1 MVTTNNTNLDSV
13 PKTKKGFSDQENTEQ
28 KRKTLGARFSELLH
42 RSLLNHPKFIWAGWM
57 IAALAFLS
65 VLPVA
70 YVCWFIFIP
79 ELWGWTFEAWWHFLP
94 AAFGFL
100 FLFVMPIWAAMIA
113 GSISNVL
120 LDITL
125 EAEDPE
131 VVKARQTARESE
143 EVAIQRFSGTDT
155 GDLLE
160 LLKNSRTDLEAYYTI
175 GLNQSKRS
183 FRHGVLAMW
192 LGFILLLIG
201 ITMYIAPVEQLNIT
215 RPDPANF
222 NILVIGGSAI
232 IEFVSALFL
241 WVYRSTSIQLN
252 NLYNREMHNHSVV
265 ICYKI
270 ASTIK
275 DSDDSK
281 RAIIDKVLGRE
292 WSYQIPEPT
301 GAKGMR
307 DLITPGVSKSK
318 ESS

>member
-1 MVTTNNTNLDSV
+1 MSTTNKSNLDSG
-13 PKTKKGFSDQENTEQ
+13 PKTKNAFSDQENTVQ
-28 KRKTLGARFSELLH
+28 KRKRLGERFSELLR

-131 VVKARQTARESE
+131 VVKARQSARESE

-222 NILVIGGSAI
+222 NMLIIGGAAI

-265 ICYKI
+265 ICFKI
-270 ASTIK
+270 ATTIK
-275 DSDDSK
+275 DSDDTK
-281 RAIIDKVLGRE
+281 KAIIDKILGRE
-292 WSYQIPEPT
+292 WSYQVPEPT
-301 GAKGMR
+301 GSKGMR
-307 DLITPGVSKSK
+307 DLITPGVSKAK
-318 ESS
+318 ESV

>member
-1 MVTTNNTNLDSV
+1 MGTTNKTRLDSAPNGREGV
-13 PKTKKGFSDQENTEQ
+13 SGQENTVQ
-28 KRKTLGARFSELLH
+28 KRKTLGDRFSELLR
-42 RSLLNHPKFIWAGWM
+42 RSMLNHPKFIWAGWM
-57 IAALAFLS
+57 IAALAFLC

-79 ELWGWTFEAWWHFLP
+79 ELWSWTFEAWWHFLP

-120 LDITL
+120 LDISL
-125 EAEDPE
+125 ESEDPE

-143 EVAIQRFSGTDT
+143 EVAIQQFRGTDT

-201 ITMYIAPVEQLNIT
+201 ISMYIAPVEQLNIT

-222 NILVIGGSAI
+222 NFLVIGGAAI

-270 ASTIK
+270 ATTIK
-275 DSDDSK
+275 DSDDAK
-281 RAIIDKVLGRE
+281 RAIIDKVLERK
-292 WSYQIPEPT
+292 WSYQVPEPT
-301 GAKGMR
+301 GAKGFR
-307 DLITPGVSKSK
+307 DLITPGASKATDA
-318 ESS
+318 

>member
-1 MVTTNNTNLDSV
+1 MGETDKIPGDSI
-13 PKTKKGFSDQENTEQ
+13 PKEEKANELVGKEKEKRTKLGAGFSLMV
-28 KRKTLGARFSELLH
+28 RRL
-42 RSLLNHPKFIWAGWM
+42 LLNHPKFIWFGWM
-57 IAALAFLS
+57 LAALAFLL

-70 YVCWFIFIP
+70 YLCWFVLIP
-79 ELWGWTFEAWWHFLP
+79 ELWVWVLEGWWHFLP
-94 AAFGFL
+94 AAIGFM
-100 FLFVMPIWAAMIA
+100 FLFVMPIWSAMIA

-120 LDITL
+120 LEITL

-143 EVAIQRFSGTDT
+143 EVAIERFHGTDT

-201 ITMYIAPVEQLNIT
+201 ISMHIAPVEQLNIV

-222 NILVIGGSAI
+222 NFLVIGGAAI

-252 NLYNREMHNHSVV
+252 NLYNREMHTHSVV

-270 ASTIK
+270 ATTIK
-275 DSDDSK
+275 ESDDAK
-281 RAIIDKVLGRE
+281 RAIIDKVLERK
-292 WSYQIPEPT
+292 WNYQGVEAP
-301 GAKGMR
+301 GSKGMK
-307 DLITPGVSKSK
+307 DIITSGFIKK
-318 ESS
+318 TED